1 MSANTATYGGLN
13 SNSGMS
19 PGLWGDCPIFSIR
32 ENKDPN
38 QNGRFTHIDFTKV
51 KTSSNSNTSTMIYW
65 NQGLF
70 HFGDNGFAIT
80 ALDTQ
85 GGGVTIG
92 SDGDNE
98 GGSFQQACAPYQIAR
113 GKRRLWFEA
122 RLKFSTIADTK
133 FGLFV
138 GLSEL
143 LTLSATVPI
152 AAAGTIADQN
162 LVGFHRLEGDGDK
175 LDTIYKANGVT
186 QVTVKADAVTLVADT
201 FIKVGFKYDD
211 NDKAGPFILSYYA
224 DGVRLADTYTMA
236 SADGTDF
243 PNDVRLAPTLAMLN
257 ATASTPG
264 TASVTDIWCY
274 QLMS

>member
-32 ENKDPN
+32 EGKDPN
-38 QNGRFTHIDFTKV
+38 QNGRFTHMDFTKF
-51 KTSSNSNTSTMIYW
+51 KLSTNVNASVAYW
-65 NQGLF
+65 DQGCLV
-70 HFGDNGFAIT
+70 FGDNGFAIS
-80 ALDTQ
+80 ALDVQ
-85 GGGVTIG
+85 GGGITIG

-98 GGSFQQACAPYQIAR
+98 GGSIQQVCFPYQIAR

-122 RLKFSTIADTK
+122 RIKVSTIADTK

-138 GLSEL
+138 GLAESM
-143 LTLSATVPI
+143 TNSATVPI

-186 QVTVKADAVTLVADT
+186 QVTVKADAVTLVANT

-211 NDKAGPFILSYYA
+211 NDKAGPFVLSFYA

-243 PNDVRLAPTLAMLN
+243 PNDVRMSPIIAMLN

-264 TASVTDIWCY
+264 TASVSDIWCY